1 MSESTLQ
8 PRLDAIE
15 RRQSYIL
22 SLLVIGYVFLGTW
35 LIIDTV
41 PAVTVWNASFGLI
54 TVGVLAS
61 MVTIYRRR
69 QTSF

>member
-1 MSESTLQ
+1 MSESALQ

-54 TVGVLAS
+54 TVGVLVS

-69 QTSF
+69 QTSS

>member
-1 MSESTLQ
+1 MSESALQ

-15 RRQSYIL
+15 RRQSYII

-69 QTSF
+69 QTSS